1 MTDKGQKVISTA
13 ISFILMVLLFTVLV
27 SSIVQG
33 VEVIILAILICLNI
47 VSFAIFKIT
56 LENLKRK

>member
-1 MTDKGQKVISTA
+1 MTDKGQKLISTA

-27 SSIVQG
+27 SSIVHG
-33 VEVIILAILICLNI
+33 VEIIILAILICLNI
-47 VSFAIFKIT
+47 VSFSIFKIT

>member
-27 SSIVQG
+27 SSIIQG
-33 VEVIILAILICLNI
+33 VEIIILAILICLNI